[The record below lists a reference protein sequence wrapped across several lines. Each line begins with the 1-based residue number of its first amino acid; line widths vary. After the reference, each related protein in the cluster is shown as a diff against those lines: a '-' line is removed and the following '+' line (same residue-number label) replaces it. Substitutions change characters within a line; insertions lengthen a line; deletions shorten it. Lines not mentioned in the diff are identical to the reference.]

1 MKGCYKLAAL
11 KFEVGKLGIAK
22 LANVPTILN
31 NLKNNWIT

>member
-1 MKGCYKLAAL
+1 MKGFIAL
-11 KFEVGKLGIAK
+11 KFEVGKLGITK